1 MLHFKQFLCAV
12 EATPVQGSFDPLT
25 DEAVTH
31 LWGDQCLKSD
41 KLNKEQMDALEMAMH
56 HKFSLIQGPPG

>member
-1 MLHFKQFLCAV
+1 MR
-12 EATPVQGSFDPLT
+12 GSFDPLT

-31 LWGDQCLKSD
+31 LWGDRCLKLHT
-41 KLNKEQMDALEMAMH
+41 LNKKQMDALEMAMH